1 MIRMSLK
8 HILSLVACLVIGATA
23 QAQLSLNV
31 DGGYGSALQ
40 TYSSFAGRAVETPAS
55 FRVSLELIRFPD
67 RQIRFGF
74 AHSRSLQLVPFSSGV
89 AYSSLF
95 LRVYP
100 FGPGAESSA
109 HTGPVSSVTFG
120 LKPFVVVG
128 GGLSQGVIAGSTSFG
143 GAGYGGAGIDWQ
155 FLSSFYFRLEG
166 AFYKTFFN
174 AENQLLSATLG
185 LGILL

>member
-1 MIRMSLK
+1 MPLK
-8 HILSLVACLVIGATA
+8 EIFALVACLLIGASA
-23 QAQLSLNV
+23 QAQLSLNI

-40 TYSSFAGRAVETPAS
+40 TYTSFAGRSVETPAS
-55 FRVSLELIRFPD
+55 LRISLELIRFPD

-74 AHSRSLQLVPFSSGV
+74 AHTRSLQLVPYSSGL
-89 AYSSLF
+89 AFSSLF

-100 FGPGAESSA
+100 FGPGAESTA
-109 HTGPVSSVTFG
+109 HTGPVTSVIYG
-120 LKPFVVVG
+120 LRPFVVVG

-143 GAGYGGAGIDWQ
+143 GAGYGGAGMDWQ
-155 FLSSFYFRLEG
+155 FLSSFYFRFEG